1 MFAAFLF
8 AVLLVVVAA
17 DYQISIS
24 GAYCSNSMT
33 TLPGVASSV
42 TDCGNKCTAASN
54 TYKYF
59 NWVPSSGQCLCS
71 TSNSPQVNNP
81 NTNCYA
87 IPPACPAYTQCWSS
101 SYCGPNS
108 AVVTQSGVF
117 TCAADCATKCASNAS
132 YKFFNYVAA
141 PNNGSGQ
148 CQCLTGCGQ
157 LIASASNVNAYS
169 LGCQSCTHGR
179 RALRA

>member
-8 AVLLVVVAA
+8 VVLLAVVAA
-17 DYQISIS
+17 DYQLANS

-42 TDCGNKCTAASN
+42 TDCGNKCAAASN
-54 TYKYF
+54 TYQYF
-59 NWVPSSGQCLCS
+59 SWVPSSGQCLCS
-71 TSNSPQVNNP
+71 SSNASPVNNP

-87 IPPACPAYTQCWSS
+87 LGCPTFNQCWTS

-108 AVVTQSGVF
+108 AVVTQAGVF
-117 TCAADCATKCASNAS
+117 TKAADCATKCGANAS
-132 YKFFNYVAA
+132 YKFFNYVSA

-148 CQCLTGCGQ
+148 CQCLASCGQ
-157 LIASASNVNAYS
+157 LIASASNVAAYS

-179 RALRA
+179 